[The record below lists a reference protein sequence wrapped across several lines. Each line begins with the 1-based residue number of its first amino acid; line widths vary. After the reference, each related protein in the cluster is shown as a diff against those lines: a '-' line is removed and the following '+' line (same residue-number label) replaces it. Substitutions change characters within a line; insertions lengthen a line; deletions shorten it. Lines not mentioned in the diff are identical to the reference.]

1 MGQSQSSS
9 LPSAQLAF
17 PTLVL
22 AWLLYRFLSLGSR
35 SKGLPP
41 GPKTIPLLG
50 NAHLIPTVPQDKHI
64 YYDKLAR
71 EHNSELIALKIFNK
85 VGIAMSALR
94 RCGDLGLPL
103 APLVP
108 RQ

>member
-1 MGQSQSSS
+1 MGQSIS
-9 LPSAQLAF
+9 LPSAQLAL

-50 NAHLIPTVPQDKHI
+50 NAHLIPTVPQDKHV

-85 VGIAMSALR
+85 VGRLSR
-94 RCGDLGLPL
+94 SCSPGGEDG
-103 APLVP
+103 
-108 RQ
+108 